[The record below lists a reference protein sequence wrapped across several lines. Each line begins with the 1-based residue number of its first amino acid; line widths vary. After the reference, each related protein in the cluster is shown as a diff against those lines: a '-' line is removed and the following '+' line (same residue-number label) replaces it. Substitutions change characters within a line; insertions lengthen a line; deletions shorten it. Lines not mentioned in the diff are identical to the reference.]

1 MAWGMGPRA
10 HPSVLS
16 AMLVCIPNVFN
27 AAQVAAL
34 RDLLDNAGDA
44 WVDGRVSAGYSGA
57 PVKNNQ
63 QIDEGSEVALQCQQL
78 ILSVLERHPRF
89 ISAALPNVVYPPMFN
104 RYGEGMTFGAHV
116 DGSVRIHPHDGRKLR
131 TDISAT
137 LFLSDPASYDGGE
150 LQIEDTYGMH
160 SVKLNAGDLVIY
172 PATSLHQVTPITR
185 GVRVASFFWIQSLVR
200 DDAQRAMLFDLDNA
214 IQTLN
219 QTGADETAR
228 RTLIGVYHNLMR
240 QWSET

>member
-1 MAWGMGPRA
+1 
-10 HPSVLS
+10 
-16 AMLVCIPNVFN
+16 MLVCIPNVFN

-57 PVKNNQ
+57 PVKANQ
-63 QIDEGSEVALQCQQL
+63 QIDESAEVALQCQQL

-116 DGSVRIHPHDGRKLR
+116 DGSVRIHPHNGTKLR

-185 GVRVASFFWIQSLVR
+185 GVRVASFFWIQSLIR

-219 QTGADETAR
+219 QTDADATAR